1 MLKSRSWTCA
11 FYMKYKVCLKYFLFM
26 IVVHS
31 FPGNQFMLLD
41 FSNILWEEKSY
52 HILVNTKKNLN
63 CDFLLHKTSSC
74 PSSYL
79 NTNLITLPLRSLT
92 SLWFSLSVNEA
103 GVCPNLNVKKIFVSK
118 KKLLETKSQIIFCAQ
133 KIGALGKFCFRC
145 KLTNAK
151 NSRHSCNATHGV
163 IVILPVCY

>member
-1 MLKSRSWTCA
+1 MLKNRSWTCA
-11 FYMKYKVCLKYFLFM
+11 FYMKSKVCLKYFLFM

-92 SLWFSLSVNEA
+92 SLWFSLSINEE

-118 KKLLETKSQIIFCAQ
+118 KKTFRNEIPNHFLCTKNRSTREILFSLQTY
-133 KIGALGKFCFRC
+133 KRK
-145 KLTNAK
+145 KL
-151 NSRHSCNATHGV
+151 
-163 IVILPVCY
+163 

>member
-1 MLKSRSWTCA
+1 MRYFTWNLK
-11 FYMKYKVCLKYFLFM
+11 FVLNILFM
-26 IVVHS
+26 TVVHS
-31 FPGNQFMLLD
+31 FPDKLFTLLD
-41 FSNILWEEKSY
+41 FSNILWEERILSV
-52 HILVNTKKNLN
+52 HILPCQYKKNLN
-63 CDFLLHKTSSC
+63 CELLLHKTSSC

>member
-1 MLKSRSWTCA
+1 MSKIFCSWLQFIVFQEINLC
-11 FYMKYKVCLKYFLFM
+11 CWIFLIF
-26 IVVHS
+26 
-31 FPGNQFMLLD
+31 F
-41 FSNILWEEKSY
+41 EKKNLITSMSC
-52 HILVNTKKNLN
+52 LVNTKKNLN

-118 KKLLETKSQIIFCAQ
+118 KKTFRNEIPNHFLCTKNRNTREILFSLQTY
-133 KIGALGKFCFRC
+133 KRK
-145 KLTNAK
+145 KL
-151 NSRHSCNATHGV
+151 
-163 IVILPVCY
+163 

>member
-1 MLKSRSWTCA
+1 MSKIFCSWLQFIVFQEINLC
-11 FYMKYKVCLKYFLFM
+11 CWIFLIF
-26 IVVHS
+26 
-31 FPGNQFMLLD
+31 F
-41 FSNILWEEKSY
+41 EKKNLITSMSC
-52 HILVNTKKNLN
+52 LVNTKKNLN

-151 NSRHSCNATHGV
+151 NSRHSCNGTHGV
-163 IVILPVCY
+163 IVILPVCC